1 MSLAERLF
9 VRLAG
14 ALASRSGQAFAF
26 GAAEIMAARAAE
38 LKRVRRLPRAFSVR
52 PAGPDDEAMLGA
64 FIGNPAK
71 AARLLSSGDVGLL
84 ALGDGQLH
92 AMEWARLG
100 PADYDEDERRLG
112 VVFRVP
118 ARYAWLH
125 NGSSGGGGGGVGPW
139 AMILGWLPGFL
150 EERGIDV
157 VCNQVVSSNAYAIH
171 CHESLGFGR
180 VARLVAMRLWRWRL
194 VALRVKGG
202 RWVRFRQH
210 ELGLE
215 GLAT

>member
-9 VRLAG
+9 VRLAR
-14 ALASRSGQAFAF
+14 ALASRSGRAFTF
-26 GAAEIMAARAAE
+26 GAAEIMTARAGE

-52 PAGPDDEAMLGA
+52 PAGPEDEGILSA
-64 FIGNPAK
+64 FMGNPEK

-100 PADYDEDERRLG
+100 PADYHEDERRLG
-112 VVFRVP
+112 VVFKVP

-125 NGSSGGGGGGVGPW
+125 NGSGGDGGVGPW

-157 VCNQVVSSNAYAIH
+157 VCNQVVSGNSYAVR
-171 CHESLGFGR
+171 CHESLGFRR
-180 VARLVAMRLWRWRL
+180 VARVVAMRVGSARL
-194 VALRVKGG
+194 VALRAKGG
-202 RWVRFRQH
+202 RWVRLRER

-215 GLAT
+215 GLTA